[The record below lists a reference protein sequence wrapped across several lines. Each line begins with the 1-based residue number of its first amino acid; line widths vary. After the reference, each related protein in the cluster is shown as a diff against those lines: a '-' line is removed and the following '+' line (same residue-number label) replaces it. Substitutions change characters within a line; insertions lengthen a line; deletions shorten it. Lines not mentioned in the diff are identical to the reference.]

1 MAVSVSCWSPRFTA
15 SGSEPPT
22 GVTRTI
28 ACSAST
34 LGVARPFANVLA
46 ASTSLLDIVI
56 GALIAFMAMIGLQ
69 NVLTDAISRNSDF
82 SRGFY
87 VTSGDAIYIGLLLVA
102 IGASIGVIGALIGL
116 RRFIEA

>member
-1 MAVSVSCWSPRFTA
+1 MSIRTA
-15 SGSEPPT
+15 IFARRREIEVMKLVG
-22 GVTRTI
+22 
-28 ACSAST
+28 ASNWF
-34 LGVARPFANVLA
+34 VRIPFMLEGLVQG
-46 ASTSLLDIVI
+46 VI

-87 VTSGDAIYIGLLLVA
+87 VTTGDAVQIGVLLVA